1 MAPDVQLEKEQRMG
15 FFQTILVTL
24 VFLPLLM
31 VASHNFLQNF
41 TAAVPRHWC
50 YIPARDNA
58 TTEVTGDLLKI
69 YVPMD
74 GNQEPDR
81 CLQFS
86 TPQGQLLAPNGTS
99 TNSTEPCLD
108 GWAYDRSVFN
118 STIITEVQRGA

>member
-1 MAPDVQLEKEQRMG
+1 MG
-15 FFQTILVTL
+15 FFQTILIAL

-50 YIPARDNA
+50 YIPVGDND

-74 GNQEPDR
+74 DNQEPDR
-81 CLQFS
+81 CLRFS
-86 TPQGQLLAPNGTS
+86 TPQWQLLAPNGTS
-99 TNSTEPCLD
+99 TNTTEPCLD